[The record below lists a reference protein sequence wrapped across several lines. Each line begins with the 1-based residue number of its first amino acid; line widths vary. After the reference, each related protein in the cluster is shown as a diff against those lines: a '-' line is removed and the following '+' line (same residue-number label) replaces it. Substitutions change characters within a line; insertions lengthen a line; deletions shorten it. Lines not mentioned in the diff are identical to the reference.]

1 MEEKNCK
8 FCCTK
13 IDKLSV
19 EIGNVKI
26 LDNISLHLHCNEITM
41 LVGKNGAGKST
52 LVKSILGER
61 EYTGSITFS
70 SSHLDSNK
78 LTIGYVPQKLEIE
91 ASPMSV
97 YDLLCSSLKNGRA
110 VFFKKSSKQYN
121 EIKEH
126 LKEFGV
132 EDLID
137 ERVCDLS
144 GGQLQR
150 VLIAMATMPY
160 PELLIMDEPVS
171 GIDAKGKKEFYKLI
185 KKIKNDHDISILIV
199 SHDFEYI
206 KDYADKVVLLNKKIL
221 KVGTPYEVLSSEEFI
236 NEFKVGT
243 V

>member
-1 MEEKNCK
+1 MEDTKCK

-13 IDKLSV
+13 VDKLTV
-19 EIGNVKI
+19 KIENNKI
-26 LDNISLHLHCNEITM
+26 LDNISLHLHCGEITM

-52 LVKSILGER
+52 LVKCILGER
-61 EYTGSITFS
+61 EYTGTINFS
-70 SSHLDSNK
+70 SSHTNSNK
-78 LTIGYVPQKLEIE
+78 LTIGYVPQRLDIE
-91 ASPMSV
+91 SSPISV
-97 YDLLCSSLKNGRA
+97 YDMICSSLKKGKA
-110 VFFKKSSKQYN
+110 VFLKKQKKQYE

-126 LKEFGV
+126 LKEF
-132 EDLID
+132 EIENLID
-137 ERVCDLS
+137 ERICDLS

-185 KKIKNDHDISILIV
+185 KKIKEDHDISILIV

-221 KVGTPYEVLSSEEFI
+221 KIGTAEQVLKSDEFV
-236 NEFKVGT
+236 NEFKVGM